1 MLYFSVIAVLMARFL
16 LDLREQNKHPN
27 GSLTPQDTP
36 RTLSFVAR
44 RVINS
49 VITDFR
55 DPEEPTGDT
64 S

>member
-1 MLYFSVIAVLMARFL
+1 MARFL

-36 RTLSFVAR
+36 RTLRFVTR
-44 RVINS
+44 RVLNS
-49 VITDFR
+49 IITDFG